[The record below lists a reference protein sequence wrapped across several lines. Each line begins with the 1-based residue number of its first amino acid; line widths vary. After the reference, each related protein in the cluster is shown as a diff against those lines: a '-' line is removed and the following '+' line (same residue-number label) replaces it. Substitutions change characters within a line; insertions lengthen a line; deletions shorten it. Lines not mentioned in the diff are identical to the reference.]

1 MVKMY
6 LACASHSMIDGKLE
20 HRETREARRQTG
32 HFPVPIPIPALA
44 LSDVLLEARL
54 EAVTLLAR
62 S

>member
-1 MVKMY
+1 
-6 LACASHSMIDGKLE
+6 MIDGKLE

-32 HFPVPIPIPALA
+32 HFPMPIPIPALA